1 MARTD
6 VVSLPLSICIFKA
19 LMFLKHPSV
28 GANSDMCYGGKS
40 LQLQPCWTTYISGFG
55 LTGLV
60 KVQLFFCFCTVE
72 DTEAVMSG
80 TNCAG
85 K

>member
-1 MARTD
+1 M
-6 VVSLPLSICIFKA
+6 
-19 LMFLKHPSV
+19 
-28 GANSDMCYGGKS
+28 
-40 LQLQPCWTTYISGFG
+40 QLQPCWTTYISGFG

-85 K
+85 KGRGRNVYVLLIVLYSVLSIMYVPQI